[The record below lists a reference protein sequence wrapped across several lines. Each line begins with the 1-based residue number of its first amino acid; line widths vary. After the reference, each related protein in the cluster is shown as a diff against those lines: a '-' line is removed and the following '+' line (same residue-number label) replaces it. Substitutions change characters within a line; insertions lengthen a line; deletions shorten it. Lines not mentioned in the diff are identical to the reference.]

1 MNKKYTVYFREE
13 ITYAVEVEVE
23 NDTEN
28 EAIEEQALQKIE
40 NDGRENYN
48 VDSSGLTLSSVEEND
63 RTIADNQFNHQ
74 CF

>member
-48 VDSSGLTLSSVEEND
+48 VDSSGLTLSSVEEE
-63 RTIADNQFNHQ
+63 
-74 CF
+74 